1 MKNPM
6 RFTNVRVKRIGKW
19 RIVAEQLAAQI
30 ADVPALAPY
39 AEGIGLGV
47 VVIVITYFSLIIGE
61 LVPKRIALNN
71 PEKSPR

>member
-1 MKNPM
+1 M
-6 RFTNVRVKRIGKW
+6 RFTNVWVKCIGKW
-19 RIVAEQLAAQI
+19 RIVAEQHAAQI

-39 AEGIGLGV
+39 AEGISLGV
-47 VVIVITYFSLIIGE
+47 VVITYFSMIIDE